1 MKCVTNLSIF
11 VCIYELKNCIND
23 MLNIM
28 ASDAAKDSRYA
39 IFSKESLINGDPV
52 DIIYM
57 NNESPI
63 KENSVALK
71 DLIMTLIFGE
81 NKGDAEKNDI
91 FCGISVCKNNAET
104 YDLIIM
110 IHNIYANDRYKNDVQ
125 SFIDNLRNSNNE

>member
-28 ASDAAKDSRYA
+28 ASDAAKDAHYA
-39 IFSKESLINGDPV
+39 IFSKESLANGDPV

-63 KENSVALK
+63 KESSASLE
-71 DLIMTLIFGE
+71 DLIMAFTFGI
-81 NKGDAEKNDI
+81 NIDDARKNNI
-91 FCGISVCKNNAET
+91 YCGISVCKNNAET
-104 YDLIIM
+104 YDLIIT

>member
-63 KENSVALK
+63 KENSAALE

-81 NKGDAEKNDI
+81 NKGDAEK
-91 FCGISVCKNNAET
+91 K
-104 YDLIIM
+104 
-110 IHNIYANDRYKNDVQ
+110 RY
-125 SFIDNLRNSNNE
+125 FLRY

>member
-39 IFSKESLINGDPV
+39 IFSKESLTNEDTV

-57 NNESPI
+57 NNGSPI
-63 KENSVALK
+63 KESSVSLE
-71 DLIMTLIFGE
+71 DLIMELIFGKD
-81 NKGDAEKNDI
+81 KGDAEKTI
-91 FCGISVCKNNAET
+91 FFAVLVFVK
-104 YDLIIM
+104 IM
-110 IHNIYANDRYKNDVQ
+110 
-125 SFIDNLRNSNNE
+125 LRRMT